1 MMNELK
7 VLFSFGLRRRINDSF
22 LISYGIIMPL
32 IMILLLGYLAS
43 GYYTGI
49 EGISSYSYYTVVSLP
64 LYTFF
69 SSITLIYVAREEQLF
84 NAGSRFIVSPIHRS
98 TLVLYKILPSTL
110 VIFAFNLIV
119 MLACK
124 LLFKVNFQGQFLQ
137 VLALLG
143 VFGYMSCSLGTFIG
157 LCTKN
162 FMTVKNLVSTPLLI
176 MGFLGGSF
184 FPIGSLGKG
193 FLIASYFS
201 PLTYVN
207 QGLFKLLYDHNNLF
221 YIFALCITLFLGI
234 IFTVGSTIKMQK
246 EAFI

>member
-1 MMNELK
+1 MNELK
-7 VLFSFGLRRRINDSF
+7 VLFSFGLKRRIKDSF
-22 LISYGIIMPL
+22 LVSYGIFMPF

-49 EGISSYSYYTVVSLP
+49 KAISSYSYYTLVSLP

-84 NAGSRFIVSPIHRS
+84 KSGSRFIMAPVHRS
-98 TLVLYKILPSTL
+98 TLVLYKILPATL
-110 VIFAFNLIV
+110 VIFFFNLIV

-124 LLFKVNFQGQFLQ
+124 LLFGVSFKGQFLQ
-137 VLALLG
+137 VLILLG
-143 VFGYMSCSLGTFIG
+143 VFGYMSCSFGTFIG

-162 FMTVKNLVSTPLLI
+162 FMAVKNLVSTPLLI

-207 QGLFKLLYDHNNLF
+207 QGLFALIYDHNNLA
-221 YIFALCITLFLGI
+221 YLSALIITLILGI
-234 IFTVGSTIKMQK
+234 IFTIGSIFKMQK

>member
-7 VLFSFGLRRRINDSF
+7 VLFSFGLRRRIRDSF

-84 NAGSRFIVSPIHRS
+84 NAGSRFIVSPIHRP

-157 LCTKN
+157 
-162 FMTVKNLVSTPLLI
+162 
-176 MGFLGGSF
+176 
-184 FPIGSLGKG
+184 
-193 FLIASYFS
+193 
-201 PLTYVN
+201 
-207 QGLFKLLYDHNNLF
+207 
-221 YIFALCITLFLGI
+221 
-234 IFTVGSTIKMQK
+234 
-246 EAFI
+246 

>member
-1 MMNELK
+1 MNELK
-7 VLFSFGLRRRINDSF
+7 ILFSFGFKRRIKDSF
-22 LISYGIIMPL
+22 LVSYGIMMPL

-49 EGISSYSYYTVVSLP
+49 EGISSFSYYTLVSLP

-84 NAGSRFIVSPIHRS
+84 KAGSRFVMAPIPKS
-98 TLVLYKILPSTL
+98 VLVLYKILPATL
-110 VIFAFNLIV
+110 VIFIFILLV

-124 LLFKVNFQGQFLQ
+124 LLFGVSFQGQFLQ
-137 VLALLG
+137 VLILLG
-143 VFGYMSCSLGTFIG
+143 IFGYMSCSLGTFIG

-162 FMTVKNLVSTPLLI
+162 FIIVKNLVSIPLLI

-184 FPIGSLGKG
+184 FPVGSLGKG

-207 QGLFKLLYDHNNLF
+207 QGLFRLIYDHNHISYLLAS
-221 YIFALCITLFLGI
+221 IITLVIGI
-234 IFTVGSTIKMQK
+234 IFTIGSTIQMQK

>member
-1 MMNELK
+1 MNELK
-7 VLFSFGLRRRINDSF
+7 ILFSFGFKRRIKDSF
-22 LISYGIIMPL
+22 LVSYGIMMPL

-43 GYYTGI
+43 GYYTGM
-49 EGISSYSYYTVVSLP
+49 EGISSFSYYTLVSLP

-84 NAGSRFIVSPIHRS
+84 KAGSRFVMAPIPKS
-98 TLVLYKILPSTL
+98 VLVLYKILPATL
-110 VIFAFNLIV
+110 VIFIFNLLV

-124 LLFKVNFQGQFLQ
+124 LLFGVSFQGQFLQ
-137 VLALLG
+137 VLILLG
-143 VFGYMSCSLGTFIG
+143 IFGYMSCSLGTFIG

-162 FMTVKNLVSTPLLI
+162 FIIVKNLVSIPLLI

-184 FPIGSLGKG
+184 FPVGSLGKG

-207 QGLFKLLYDHNNLF
+207 QGLFRLIYDHTHISYLM
-221 YIFALCITLFLGI
+221 ALVITLVIGI
-234 IFTVGSTIKMQK
+234 IFTIGSSIQMQK